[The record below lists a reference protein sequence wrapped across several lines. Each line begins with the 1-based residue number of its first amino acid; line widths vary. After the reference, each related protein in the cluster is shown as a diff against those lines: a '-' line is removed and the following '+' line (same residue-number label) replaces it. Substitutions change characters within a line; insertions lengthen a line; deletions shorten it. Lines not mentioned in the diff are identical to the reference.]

1 MTTARPILMSAPM
14 VRSTLEGIKTQ
25 TRRLV
30 KPQPDMFETAPGVP
44 CEVRAWHDENGVRIW
59 KGSGWRG
66 QGTGTGVITNQ
77 RCPFGKPGDL
87 AWVRETF
94 LPDPPAD
101 HSSWEDEGIATYVSW
116 SGCGGALG
124 DIPQALRTPSHV
136 LYRATWK
143 TEHKWQWRPAIHM
156 PRWASRLT
164 LELTDVRVERLQ
176 DISEEDAKA
185 EGLKAITKDGGRTIK
200 YGIPDNDG
208 YPGNDDHGWDW
219 REWCVD
225 PRRAY
230 FTLWDKINGDS
241 AHLANPWVWVLT
253 FKVHHANVDAVLAQ
267 RAEVAA

>member
-1 MTTARPILMSAPM
+1 MRTARPILMSAPM

-164 LELTDVRVERLQ
+164 LEITDVRVERLQ
-176 DISEEDAKA
+176 DMEGQHPSESDAIA
-185 EGLKAITKDGGRTIK
+185 EGVNKIHHGDGAYYYSAFRNEPHPKNWCDPTDAYRELWEKLNGK
-200 YGIPDNDG
+200 GS
-208 YPGNDDHGWDW
+208 WD
-219 REWCVD
+219 
-225 PRRAY
+225 
-230 FTLWDKINGDS
+230 
-241 AHLANPWVWVLT
+241 ANPWVWVLT